1 MGGCDAALQSAS
13 PSPRSS
19 CIFTPHTLHS
29 TSSFHLAALYMAIPR
44 RPSVSLLLS
53 LFIAFIACSLFTIPP
68 LRAFALSLSTSALR
82 TTRLTS
88 HLLPSLV
95 AATGTSASRSLPPQP
110 IHSMSTDAQS
120 ALQKATFAAGCFW
133 SVELVYQREPGVMDT
148 SVGYTGGSVKNP
160 SYEAVCSG
168 RTGHAEAVQVTYDPA
183 KVTYGRLLD
192 VFFDKHDPTQV
203 NGQGN
208 DHGSQYRSAIFYH
221 SEQQKKEAEQKK
233 TEVQQQH
240 KKPIAT
246 EITQITEYYP
256 AEEYHQRY
264 LEKGGQCAIKGD
276 KTKIRCY
283 G

>member
-1 MGGCDAALQSAS
+1 MAVGRLI
-13 PSPRSS
+13 PS
-19 CIFTPHTLHS
+19 
-29 TSSFHLAALYMAIPR
+29 
-44 RPSVSLLLS
+44 SLFIS
-53 LFIAFIACSLFTIPP
+53 LFIALFASLVFTIPP
-68 LRAFALSLSTSALR
+68 LRAFALSLSSSALR
-82 TTRLTS
+82 TSRLSS

-95 AATGTSASRSLPPQP
+95 SATGTSASRQLAPQP

-120 ALQKATFAAGCFW
+120 SLQKATFAAGCFW

-148 SVGYTGGSVKNP
+148 SVGYTGGNVKNP

-168 RTGHAEAVQVTYDPA
+168 RTGHAEAVQVTFDPKA
-183 KVTYGRLLD
+183 VSYGRLLD

-221 SEQQKKEAEQKK
+221 SEEQRKEAEAKK
-233 TEVQQQH
+233 AEVQGKY

-246 EITQITEYYP
+246 EITQMTEYYP

-264 LEKGGQCAIKGD
+264 LEKGGQCSIKGD